1 MYSFG
6 VWLRA
11 VAARIG
17 ERRSGGRTEP
27 AWAPTWQRRGEWLGG
42 YPEFDATR
50 DGLAIERE
58 GAA

>member
-6 VWLRA
+6 VWFRGA
-11 VAARIG
+11 AARVG
-17 ERRSGGRTEP
+17 ELRSGGRTER
-27 AWAPTWQRRGEWLGG
+27 AWAPTWQRRREWSAG